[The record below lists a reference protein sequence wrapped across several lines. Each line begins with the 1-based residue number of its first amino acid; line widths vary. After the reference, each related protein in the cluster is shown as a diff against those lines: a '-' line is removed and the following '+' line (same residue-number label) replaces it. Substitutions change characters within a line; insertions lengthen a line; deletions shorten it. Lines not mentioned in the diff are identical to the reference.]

1 MKKITAK
8 FAAEEMGFVK
18 INGRWWSEFYLEM
31 LDVTPYDLGANVYI
45 SDGVEIQES
54 GLTNDEMI
62 KEYEDYLKE
71 EA

>member
-18 INGRWWSEFYLEM
+18 INGRWWSDLYLEM
-31 LDVTPYDLGANVYI
+31 LDATPYFLGANVYI

-62 KEYEDYLKE
+62 KEYEDYLKYAE
-71 EA
+71 